1 MPENANG
8 APVKLNKK
16 LDDPRIMG
24 IGGLILF
31 LFGLVIVFV
40 VLARE
45 GSTTTISV
53 VAVAALF
60 MAMGYPLLI
69 YSRALR
75 FIAALEER
83 LKRLER
89 ME

>member
-1 MPENANG
+1 MSESANSG
-8 APVKLNKK
+8 SVKPSEK
-16 LDDPRIMG
+16 LDNPRMMG

-45 GSTTTISV
+45 GDTTTISV

-60 MAMGYPLLI
+60 MAMGYPLLM

-83 LKRLER
+83 VKKLEGK
-89 ME
+89 

>member
-1 MPENANG
+1 M
-8 APVKLNKK
+8 
-16 LDDPRIMG
+16 MG

-40 VLARE
+40 VLVRE

-53 VAVAALF
+53 VAIAALF
-60 MAMGYPLLI
+60 MTMGYPLLM

-83 LKRLER
+83 VKMLEGNK
-89 ME
+89 